1 MKYIYLAI
9 ILSLTACSNFGPIY
23 GKDQEFETFL
33 SSIEIEEVE
42 TLENTELYHHISKL
56 FGATHDTK
64 YTLKLG
70 LSDTVTPLIITG
82 QANVVKQNVTQLCN
96 YSLVDKS
103 SGSVLLEGKVR
114 LVGSYS
120 STSEPYS
127 SYTHEKYTKKSITQ
141 TIAEELRMRLMLY
154 FSKAAN

>member
-1 MKYIYLAI
+1 MLT
-9 ILSLTACSNFGPIY
+9 LTACSNFGPIY
-23 GKDQEFETFL
+23 GRDQEFENFL

-56 FGATHDTK
+56 FGTSHDTK

-70 LSDTVTPLIITG
+70 LSDAVTPLIITA

-96 YSLVDKS
+96 YALVDKS
-103 SGSVLLEGKVR
+103 SDAVLLEGKIR

-120 STSEPYS
+120 STSEPYA

-141 TIAEELRMRLMLY
+141 TTAEELRMRLMLY
-154 FSKAAN
+154 FSHARN